1 MESKLLI
8 FFIQSHNG
16 YLFFFTQ
23 IDLFLLILSI
33 AHRQAFDR
41 KRIEEL
47 QKIEINLDGKMH
59 NTSASRRI
67 FLTIKDHILKL
78 SGHLFSRPY

>member
-8 FFIQSHNG
+8 FVIQSHNG
-16 YLFFFTQ
+16 YLFFFPQ
-23 IDLFLLILSI
+23 IDLILHILSI
-33 AHRQAFDR
+33 RNRQAFDR
-41 KRIEEL
+41 KIIEEL

-67 FLTIKDHILKL
+67 FLTIKDHIVKL
-78 SGHLFSRPY
+78 SGHLFLRSY